1 MREID
6 KSEAQMTGDRRGSTR
21 HAPWLGAGGSA
32 AVSRM
37 QLAIGTTILAISL
50 LFTSAFA
57 QADTIEALKQ
67 RKSIILGVRADQPP
81 FSQIGK
87 DGKPDGYAV
96 ALCLEIVKTLRDT
109 QNMPELGVSYVT
121 VSADSRF
128 DDLASGK
135 IDMLC
140 EGTSQTIQR
149 MQQFD
154 FTLQIW
160 VSGTGLMTR
169 SDTDIAN
176 MRDLEGERIGVVG
189 NTSTEA
195 MLRATLH
202 RLLITSEVVTFE
214 SHLSALHALEDKKIE
229 AYFADRD
236 TLIVLRE
243 QSKEPDK
250 IRVADESLS
259 LEPFAFA
266 LRQNDDRLRVI
277 ANLAL
282 SRLYRSGKAQQ
293 LFHVYFPNAEPSAL
307 LKALFILQAIP
318 EI

>member
-1 MREID
+1 
-6 KSEAQMTGDRRGSTR
+6 MTGHQHGSTR
-21 HAPWLGAGGSA
+21 PARWFCAGWLASVHRIG
-32 AVSRM
+32 
-37 QLAIGTTILAISL
+37 LAIGMAAILIPLSYPAS
-50 LFTSAFA
+50 TAR
-57 QADTIEALKQ
+57 ADTVEALKQ

-81 FSQIGK
+81 FSQIK
-87 DGKPDGYAV
+87 DGKADGYAV
-96 ALCLEIVKTLRDT
+96 ALCQEIVKTLRET
-109 QNMPELGVSYVT
+109 QNMPDLGISYVT

-128 DDLASGK
+128 DDLATGK

-140 EGTSQTIQR
+140 EGTSETIQR
-149 MQQFD
+149 MQKFD

-169 SDTDIAN
+169 SGSDVAN

-202 RLLITSEVVTFE
+202 RLLITSDVVTFE
-214 SHLSALHALEDKKIE
+214 NHLSALKALEDKKIA

-236 TLIVLRE
+236 TLVVLRA
-243 QSKEPDK
+243 QSKDPDSL
-250 IRVADESLS
+250 RVADESLS

-282 SRLYRSGKAQQ
+282 SRLYRSGKAQE
-293 LFHVYFPNAEPSAL
+293 LFHVYFPNSEPSAL